1 MNQATVKLSCTGF
14 CVTVSFHVSGIN
26 AQQFGFCVT
35 VSFHF
40 SGINARECNCWI
52 IMGNVCLVS
61 LETNDPISRCCQHLT
76 L

>member
-40 SGINARECNCWI
+40 SGINAWTI
-52 IMGNVCLVS
+52 ISGLYDGFIFCFVIGTVV
-61 LETNDPISRCCQHLT
+61 DF
-76 L
+76 